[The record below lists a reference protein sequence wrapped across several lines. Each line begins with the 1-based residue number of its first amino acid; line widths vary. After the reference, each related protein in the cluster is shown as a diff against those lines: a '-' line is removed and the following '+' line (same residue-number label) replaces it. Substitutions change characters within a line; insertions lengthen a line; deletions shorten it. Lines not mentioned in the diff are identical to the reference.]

1 MPPPY
6 PLHGSGPLG
15 ICSVLTGE
23 LVLRSIQN
31 RSYFLIVFRYHFGSI
46 WGPIWE
52 PFGTPFGAHI
62 DPRSVQDAIPSLIF
76 FKNTMF
82 TEPL

>member
-15 ICSVLTGE
+15 RWSAFPLD
-23 LVLRSIQN
+23 LVLRSIPN
-31 RSYFLIVFRYHFGSI
+31 RSYFFIVFRSHFGSI

-52 PFGTPFGAHI
+52 PFGTPCGTQI
-62 DPRSVQDAIPSLIF
+62 DPRSVQEAIPSLIF
-76 FKNTMF
+76 FKNAMF
-82 TEPL
+82 TKPL